1 MRFGVQITA
10 LKCSDVFRRSIQM
23 FAFMCSS
30 SSEICNRNYRK
41 VRNADDSYT
50 YIITVDGED
59 VEVSAEIYKY
69 YAASDRQMEYME
81 YDLKRDRVQKD
92 AKGKTVFDEKGLP
105 VILPER
111 EVSLDKLIDEDW
123 DYPSS
128 ELSPEDAVIGQFEIK
143 ALYESLDL
151 LDDDERELID
161 ALFFNEMTIREYAGL
176 TGKSKSSVDRQ
187 KTKILGKLKIFLTN

>member
-1 MRFGVQITA
+1 V
-10 LKCSDVFRRSIQM
+10 KNYKD
-23 FAFMCSS
+23 
-30 SSEICNRNYRK
+30 RNYRK
-41 VRNADDSYT
+41 VKNADDSYT

-92 AKGKTVFDEKGLP
+92 ASGKTVFDENGLP

-111 EVSLDKLIDEDW
+111 EISLDKLIDEDW

-128 ELSPEDAVIGQFEIK
+128 EPSPEDAVIGQFEIK
-143 ALYESLDL
+143 ALYKSLDL

-161 ALFFNEMTIREYAGL
+161 ALFFEGMTIREYAGL
-176 TGKSKSSVDRQ
+176 TGQSKSNVGRQ
-187 KTKILGKLKIFLTN
+187 KAKILGKLKIFLTN